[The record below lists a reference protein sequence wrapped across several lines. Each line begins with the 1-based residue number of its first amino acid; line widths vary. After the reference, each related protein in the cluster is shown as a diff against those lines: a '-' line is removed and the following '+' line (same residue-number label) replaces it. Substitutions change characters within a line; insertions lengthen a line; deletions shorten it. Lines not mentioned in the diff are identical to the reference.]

1 MTRVRALVNN
11 APVKVATT
19 RVTREGER
27 ATDQSKVFFPSCVAI
42 DVGAKV
48 HILQDAVDLDGIVGA
63 YMFQGGAKDE
73 SGLCNNA
80 FGSISRP
87 RIDASIVYC
96 CTATSVV
103 NSGFNTSCV
112 TVTGSIGTETGK
124 KSTKAMVFDGSNDF
138 LTLSCSL
145 GLDIYNTDL
154 TSQLSISAWIKT
166 TDTSVPIFAKK
177 ASSTTS
183 QGFEVGLDSCG
194 RVQFRMTKTATSDD
208 FLIRGDTV
216 VNTGLWTHITVVY
229 NGVPGDAGLA
239 VNIYINGDEDSK
251 GVTTTNLT
259 SSILNCTL
267 PTIGAY
273 ADGSSK
279 FDGSMDQVNIWLSR
293 MLTLEQIASLY
304 NEGITEEVAGRAG
317 NAIRF
322 NGVDSFF
329 EIPYTTDHD
338 FTEQFDIQIWA
349 RWQSTTLGYIF
360 TRRTLS
366 GNGIG
371 ISVNSILTGDI
382 VADIDG
388 NVLKTTGTL
397 YNDFNWHLIRVNRT
411 SDNVVHLLVDNV
423 EKATSTI
430 GSNLTLL
437 SPKTT
442 IGTNHNNTAYYDGDI
457 DSIRMYNTS
466 LDDAQASRLYS
477 CVTASSIMKFGGYAT
492 KVTKIISQKEVLIQS
507 FGKALGETEV
517 RAQAYKSKTVEF
529 IVDDLV
535 RANTDLFP
543 HIHGTP
549 TGITL
554 ERFNAD
560 GKLIDIVRDLTQL
573 TGKTFN
579 TDALESFH
587 LHDSSFNETCF
598 VFTHGGNAINME
610 CVNDDTEIVNDLVI
624 IGENKKYCSSETFT
638 GDGNTSC
645 FVLKYGAIS
654 TEITVNGVAQVA
666 EENYSVCVIGKTITF
681 GVNPP
686 NGHSVVVNYQYEV
699 PLLIRGEKQ
708 DSILEHG
715 RHSKRLVMPWIRT
728 RNDGVRFVNGYL
740 NRYKNI
746 RTSLVVELGVM
757 KNSLAEGDVVRI
769 VNSIKDIDDT
779 FVVKS
784 LTWKYPEM
792 KTEVLVGEFRFD
804 DLEYEKSIIEKL
816 HDLESALTEIKDIKC
831 SEQLEEVIVIS
842 DSTNVICAVSDG
854 IVFVQSLSL
863 GSSFTITT
871 VSPAIYGSSTSKYN
885 DVVVYG
891 TVQVISGF
899 VPSGFTASGFTV

>member
-1 MTRVRALVNN
+1 MARVRALVNN
-11 APVKVATT
+11 VPVKAASTSI
-19 RVTREGER
+19 TREGER
-27 ATDQSKVFFPSCVAI
+27 ATDQSKVFFPTCVAVDTGDKI
-42 DVGAKV
+42 
-48 HILQDAVDLDGIVGA
+48 HILQDAVDLCGLIGA
-63 YMFQGGAKDE
+63 YLFQGGAQDE

-87 RIDASIVYC
+87 RIDASVVYC
-96 CTATSVV
+96 CTATGIV
-103 NSGFNTSCV
+103 NSGFNVSDI
-112 TVTGSIGTETGK
+112 TVTGSLGTEAGK
-124 KSTKAMVFDGSNDF
+124 KSTKAMVFDGSSDF
-138 LTLSCSL
+138 LTLSCS
-145 GLDIYNTDL
+145 DIYNTDL
-154 TSQLSISAWIKT
+154 TSQISMSMWIKT
-166 TDTSVPIFAKK
+166 TSTSVPIIAKK

-208 FLIRGDTV
+208 FLIRGDTA
-216 VNTGLWTHITVVY
+216 VNTGLWTHIAVVY

-239 VNIYINGDEDSK
+239 LNIYINGDVDSK
-251 GVTTTNLT
+251 GVITTNLT
-259 SSILNCTL
+259 SPILTCTL
-267 PTIGAY
+267 LTIGAY
-273 ADGSSK
+273 ENGSSK
-279 FDGSMDQVNIWLSR
+279 FTGSMDQVNIWLSR
-293 MLTLEQIASLY
+293 MLTLEQIASVY
-304 NEGITEEVAGRAG
+304 NEGITEEVTGRTG

-322 NGVDSFF
+322 NGADSFF

-338 FTEQFDIQIWA
+338 LVGQFDLQVWA
-349 RWQSTTLGYIF
+349 RWQGTTLGYLF

-366 GNGIG
+366 GNGIA
-371 ISVNSILTGDI
+371 ISVNGVVAGDI
-382 VADIDG
+382 VADVDG
-388 NVLKTTGTL
+388 NVMKTTGTS
-397 YNDFNWHLIRVNRT
+397 YNDFAWHLIRVHRT
-411 SDNVVHLLVDNV
+411 DDNVVHLSVDNV
-423 EKATSTI
+423 EKNTATI
-430 GSNLTLL
+430 GSNLTLI

-457 DSIRMYNTS
+457 DSIRLYNTALTTS
-466 LDDAQASRLYS
+466 QSDRLYS
-477 CVTASSIMKFGGYAT
+477 CVTASSIMKFGGFAT
-492 KVTKIISQKEVLIQS
+492 KITKQIFQKEVIIHS
-507 FGKALGETEV
+507 FGKSLGETEV
-517 RAQAYKSKTVEF
+517 RAQAYKSKTAEF

-535 RANTDLFP
+535 RNNTDLFP
-543 HIHGTP
+543 HLHGTP
-549 TGITL
+549 SGIIL
-554 ERFNAD
+554 SRFNAD
-560 GKLIDIVRDLTQL
+560 GKLVDIIRDLTQL

-579 TDALESFH
+579 TDALGSFH

-624 IGENKKYCSSETFT
+624 IGENKKYDSSETFT

-654 TEITVNGVAQVA
+654 TEVTVNCVAQVA
-666 EENYSVCVIGKTITF
+666 EEAYDVCIIGKTVTF

-686 NGHSVVVNYQYEV
+686 NGHSVVIKYQYEV

-708 DSILEHG
+708 DSIEEYG

-746 RTSLVVELGVM
+746 RTSLKLELGVM
-757 KNSLAEGDVVRI
+757 KNSLAEGDVVRV
-769 VNSIKDIDDT
+769 VNDIKNIDDSY
-779 FVVKS
+779 VVKS
-784 LTWKYPEM
+784 LTWKYPDM

-804 DLEYEKSIIEKL
+804 DLEYEKQIIEKL

-831 SEQLEEVIVIS
+831 SEQVEEVITIIH
-842 DSTNVICAVSDG
+842 STNVICAVSDG
-854 IVFVQSLSL
+854 IVFIQSLSL
-863 GSSFTITT
+863 GSDFTITT
-871 VSPAIYGSSTSKYN
+871 VSPAIYGDSTSKYN